1 MVRLHDKADDCD
13 WVEPLC
19 SGEGRADKHVD
30 ELDGYE
36 GESLFSSEGNEVY
49 ASGD

>member
-1 MVRLHDKADDCD
+1 MVRLHYKANDFD
-13 WVEPLC
+13 WVEALC
-19 SGEGRADKHVD
+19 ASEGRADKHVD

-36 GESLFSSEGNEVY
+36 GESLFSSEGTEVD